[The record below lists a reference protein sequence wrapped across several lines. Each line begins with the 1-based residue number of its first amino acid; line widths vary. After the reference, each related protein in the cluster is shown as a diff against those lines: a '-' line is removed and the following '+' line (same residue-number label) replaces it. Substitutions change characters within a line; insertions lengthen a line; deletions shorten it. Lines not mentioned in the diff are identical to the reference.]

1 MREKSGGMRQK
12 DGARDEREVREKS
25 GGMREKDGERERE
38 HRAAI
43 DTKTAISMLMF
54 PQGR

>member
-1 MREKSGGMRQK
+1 
-12 DGARDEREVREKS
+12 
-25 GGMREKDGERERE
+25 MREKDEERERE

-43 DTKTAISMLMF
+43 DTKIAISMLMF